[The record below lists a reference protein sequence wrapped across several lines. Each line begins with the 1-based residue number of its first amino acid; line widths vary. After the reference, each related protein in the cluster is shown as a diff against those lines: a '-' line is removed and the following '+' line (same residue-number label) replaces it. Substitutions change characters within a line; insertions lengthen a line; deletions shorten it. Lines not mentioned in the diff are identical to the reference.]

1 MANRHAIEDLFG
13 RWGWGQDS
21 LQFDYVKDALAP
33 DARMTVDI
41 ADKPAVVQLDGAAI
55 SEFIE
60 SSTRQQTGTHRHL
73 ITNLH
78 LEEEREDSARAIAYL
93 TVMVTE
99 DGKLF
104 PQTTGVYRADVVRR
118 NGDWRFQSIHLALDR
133 PF

>member
-1 MANRHAIEDLFG
+1 MANRQAIEELFG

-21 LQFDYVKDALAP
+21 GRFEYVRDALAP
-33 DARMTVDI
+33 DARLMIDI
-41 ADKPAVVQLDGAAI
+41 AGKRVVEPLEGAAI

-60 SSTRQQTGTHRHL
+60 ASARQQKGVHRHL

-78 LEEEREDSARAIAYL
+78 LEDEDEDSARAIAYL

-99 DGKLF
+99 DEKLF
-104 PQTTGVYRADVVRR
+104 AQTTGVYTAEVVRT